1 MGSTGIIFTVV
12 IVFIYS
18 ILLIIWC
25 FHFSNHGGKIT
36 KMVSKIVEKAEIEK
50 ENEKEIE
57 LYSDLVKIIETKRE
71 EVSE

>member
-12 IVFIYS
+12 IVSIYS
-18 ILLIIWC
+18 ILLILWC
-25 FHFSNHGGKIT
+25 FHFNKHGGKVT
-36 KMVSKIVEKAEIEK
+36 QMVSKIVEKAEIEK

-57 LYSDLVKIIETKRE
+57 LYSNLVKIIETER